1 MRMQLNLR
9 NRLMGQLF
17 ISLGIV
23 LFVAV
28 LAGVP
33 AVQATASC
41 PPEICG
47 TCFIPTGEQ
56 PTITYEHKCVPVCM
70 VNGKIIYGYYERK
83 CNSYALYRWCNP
95 QDLCP
100 NNGCELQPAV
110 LKDCKQV
117 ATSCGQWKLIGQ
129 NCKP

>member
-1 MRMQLNLR
+1 
-9 NRLMGQLF
+9 MGQLF

-28 LAGVP
+28 LASAP
-33 AVQATASC
+33 AVGQTPPASC

-47 TCFIPTGEQ
+47 TCFVPTGEI
-56 PTITYEHKCVPVCM
+56 PTKDIEQKCVPVCM
-70 VNGKIIYGYYERK
+70 VNGRIIYGLYERT
-83 CNSYALYRWCNP
+83 CYTYNMSRWCNP

-110 LKDCKQV
+110 LKACKEK
-117 ATSCGQWKLIGQ
+117 ATACGQWKLVGQ